1 MRYATRITLALSIA
15 VGLTWG
21 CERESPKNSSPS
33 TATNADVVPVA
44 SMDEAVLR
52 TWADMGRKVWLAK
65 ACNMC
70 HSLNGAPLAGP
81 SPLGVWGSKQML
93 ADGREVLVDE
103 AYIRESILNPGAAIT
118 AGYTDKMISLK
129 GNITDEELR
138 GLAALFRS
146 LKAVPSVPASAP
158 TGGPR

>member
-1 MRYATRITLALSIA
+1 MRYATRITLALSIVA
-15 VGLTWG
+15 GLNGG
-21 CERESPKNSSPS
+21 CERESSKSLPPAPS
-33 TATNADVVPVA
+33 TTADVVSVA
-44 SMDEAVLR
+44 SMDEAMLR
-52 TWADMGRKVWLAK
+52 TWADMGRNVWFAK

-70 HSLNGAPLAGP
+70 HSLNGAPLTGP
-81 SPLGVWGSKQML
+81 SPLGVWGSKQKL

-118 AGYTDKMISLK
+118 AGYPDKMISLK
-129 GNITDEELR
+129 GSITDDELR

-146 LKAVPSVPASAP
+146 LKDVPSVPASAP